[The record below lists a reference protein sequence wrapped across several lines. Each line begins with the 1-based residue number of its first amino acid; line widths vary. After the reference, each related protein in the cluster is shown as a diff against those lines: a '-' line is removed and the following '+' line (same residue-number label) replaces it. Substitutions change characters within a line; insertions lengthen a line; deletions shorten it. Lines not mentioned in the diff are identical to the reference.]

1 VSQTEL
7 AKRYA
12 KALLEL
18 GHQKG
23 RAKAYQSQIASV
35 AQVIAEPDVT
45 AFYSNTAV
53 THDVKKKS
61 LENLFS
67 GAGFDDDV
75 KGFLR
80 LLLENQRITHLP
92 EIVKACQSLLDAED
106 GITRGRLRS
115 ATALSDSVRS
125 DYERKI
131 GQILKKKIYLE
142 PTLDHRIMGGVRVE
156 IGGWTFDD
164 SLETHL
170 GQLGEALLKQT

>member
-1 VSQTEL
+1 MSQTEL

-23 RAKAYQSQIASV
+23 RAKAYQAQIASV
-35 AQVIAEPDVT
+35 AQVIAEPDVFG
-45 AFYSNTAV
+45 FYSNTAV
-53 THDVKKKS
+53 THEVKRKS
-61 LENLFS
+61 LEKLLG

-80 LLLENQRITHLP
+80 LLLENQRVTHLP
-92 EIVKACQSLLDAED
+92 EIVKACQALLDMEE
-106 GITRGRLRS
+106 GITRGKLRS
-115 ATALSDSVRS
+115 ATALGETVRA

-142 PTLDHRIMGGVRVE
+142 STLDSKIMGGVRVE